1 MDTRTRIIYATLQ
14 LLFQN
19 GVESVTMKSVA
30 AKAEIGKS
38 TVYEY
43 FESKEAMISQSI
55 ILAANDFVERFHD
68 DTLKNQGLNFEEA
81 LKNSIGKL
89 IQAFE
94 TQLGAFIKL
103 MNEKELFMDRNVME
117 SCKGELFKLQE
128 KSLGYTRTLIDLGI
142 RDGLLNPEW
151 THMDTVIFQR
161 MLIILVASFYDETP
175 IIIQHASQIPDK
187 AQYIYHKMLQT
198 FKI

>member
-30 AKAEIGKS
+30 AKAKIGKS

-55 ILAANDFVERFHD
+55 ILAAHDFVERFHE
-68 DTLKNQGLNFEEA
+68 DTLKNQQLSFEEA
-81 LKNSIGKL
+81 LKNSINKL
-89 IQAFE
+89 LQAFE
-94 TQLGAFIKL
+94 TELGAFIKL
-103 MNEKELFMDRNVME
+103 MNEKELFMDRNVMD
-117 SCKGELFKLQE
+117 SCKDELFKLQE
-128 KSLGYTRTLIDLGI
+128 KSLGYTKTLIDLGI
-142 RDGLLNPEW
+142 KDGLLNPGW
-151 THMDTVIFQR
+151 APMDTVIFQR

-175 IIIQHASQIPDK
+175 IIIKHASEIPNK
-187 AQYIYHKMLQT
+187 SQYIYHKMLQT
-198 FKI
+198 FKV